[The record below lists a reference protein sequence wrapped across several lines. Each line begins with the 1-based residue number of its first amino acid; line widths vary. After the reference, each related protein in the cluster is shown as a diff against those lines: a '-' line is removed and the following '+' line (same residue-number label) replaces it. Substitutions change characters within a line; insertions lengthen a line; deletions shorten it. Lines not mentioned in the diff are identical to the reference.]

1 MYNVM
6 RNIVKLQTALRS
18 GVYTL
23 PISLYMVLNS
33 CHICGPVDDRIMQGT
48 HV

>member
-1 MYNVM
+1 MYNVV
-6 RNIVKLQTALRS
+6 RNTVKLQTTLRS

-23 PISLYMVLNS
+23 PILLYMVLQS
-33 CHICGPVDDRIMQGT
+33 CRICGPVDDQILHGT